1 MPFNSP
7 AYILLLG
14 LTYLAIRLSKKIV
27 NVLILLSFVFL
38 FFAGLKDTFIF
49 FFTILFNWLLFKF
62 VRDGKLR
69 LWLSIPFNILLL
81 SFFKYKNILFEYEN
95 FSYPF
100 VTNYLPLGI
109 SFYCFQSIAYQVDI
123 YRGLTK
129 GAKNFKEFLLFKSFF
144 PQLVA
149 GPIVRANDLIPQF
162 RNYTKSKKRLILFG
176 LFLCFLG
183 LTKKI
188 IFADSIAPLV
198 DKYFITLPNTTTEAW
213 LAALMYTFQVY
224 FDFSGYSDIAIGSAY
239 LLNIRLP
246 VNFKTPYLSVNP
258 SEFWRRWH
266 ISLSTWIRDYLYI
279 PLGGSK
285 GNFIRSSLV
294 VVLTMGLAGLWHGV
308 NVTFLLWGILWGF
321 YICLG
326 RIISLKKI
334 NHLYLWPLHFLII
347 VLLWVLFRA
356 PNINYSF
363 SYWSIMMGLNVNNIN
378 DFNTSLSNNL
388 GNFSLTYFFVCN
400 ILLFFIFH
408 YLEHK
413 CSGKFFLKV
422 LKKFNNLFFKII
434 FITLNILLVL
444 IPVSNTNPFI
454 YFRF

>member
-14 LTYLAIRLSKKIV
+14 LSYLGLKFSKKII
-27 NVLILLSFVFL
+27 NVFILLSLLFL
-38 FFAGLKDTFIF
+38 CFAGIKDTIIF
-49 FFTILFNWLLFKF
+49 LLTILFNWLIIKL
-62 VRDGKLR
+62 VSNSKLR

-81 SFFKYKNILFEYEN
+81 AFFKYKNIIFEYEY

-100 VTNYLPLGI
+100 ITDYLPLGI
-109 SFYCFQSIAYQVDI
+109 SFYCFQSIAYQVDF

-144 PQLVA
+144 PQLIA
-149 GPIVRANDLIPQF
+149 GPIVRANNLIPQF
-162 RNYTKSKKRLILFG
+162 RNHTKTKKRLIFFG

-183 LTKKI
+183 LAKKI
-188 IFADSIAPLV
+188 IFADSISPLV
-198 DKYFITLPNTTTEAW
+198 DQYFITLPETTTEAW

-279 PLGGSK
+279 PLGGSE
-285 GNFIRSSLV
+285 GNLIRSSLI
-294 VVLTMGLAGLWHGV
+294 VVLTMAIAGLWHGV
-308 NVTFLLWGILWGF
+308 NTTFLLWGVLWGI
-321 YICLG
+321 YICIG
-326 RIISLKKI
+326 RILNYKKL
-334 NHLYLWPLHFLII
+334 NKLYIWPLHFLII

-363 SYWSIMMGLNVNNIN
+363 SYWSIMMGFNGNKIN
-378 DFNTSLSNNL
+378 DFNSSLSNNL
-388 GNFSLTYFFVCN
+388 GNFSLTYLFIGI
-400 ILLFFIFH
+400 ILLAFIFH
-408 YLEHK
+408 YLEYK
-413 CSGKFFLKV
+413 FSGKFFLKII
-422 LKKFNNLFFKII
+422 KKFNNLFFNSIL
-434 FITLNILLVL
+434 ITLNILLVL
-444 IPVSNTNPFI
+444 IPVINTNPFI

>member
-14 LTYLAIRLSKKIV
+14 LTYLGIKFSKKII
-27 NVLILLSFVFL
+27 NIFILLSLVFL
-38 FFAGLKDTFIF
+38 CFAGLKDTFIF
-49 FFTILFNWLLFKF
+49 LFIILINWLLIKL
-62 VRDGKLR
+62 VRDAKYR
-69 LWLSIPFNILLL
+69 IWLSIPFNILLL
-81 SFFKYKNILFEYEN
+81 VFFKYKNIFLEYEN

-100 VTNYLPLGI
+100 LTDYLPLGI
-109 SFYCFQSIAYQVDI
+109 SFYCFQSIAYQVDV

-144 PQLVA
+144 PQLIA

-183 LTKKI
+183 LIKKI
-188 IFADSIAPLV
+188 IFSDSIAPLI
-198 DKYFITLPNTTTEAW
+198 DQYFINLPKTTTEAW

-246 VNFKTPYLSVNP
+246 VNFKTPYLSINP

-266 ISLSTWIRDYLYI
+266 ISLSNWIRDYLYI
-279 PLGGSK
+279 PLGGSR
-285 GNFIRSSLV
+285 GNFIKSSLV
-294 VVLTMGLAGLWHGV
+294 VILTMALAGLWHGL
-308 NVTFLLWGILWGF
+308 NTNFLLWGILWGI

-326 RIISLKKI
+326 RIITLKNVNNLFI
-334 NHLYLWPLHFLII
+334 WPLHFIII
-347 VLLWVLFRA
+347 VFLWVLFRA
-356 PNINYSF
+356 PSINYSF
-363 SYWSIMMGLNVNNIN
+363 DYWAIMMGLNGNTNY
-378 DFNTSLSNNL
+378 DFNSSLSNNL
-388 GNFSLTYFFVCN
+388 GNFSLTYLFIVN
-400 ILLFFIFH
+400 IVFFFIFH
-408 YLEHK
+408 CLENK
-413 CSGKFFLKV
+413 FSGKFFLKII
-422 LKKFNNLFFKII
+422 KKFNNLFFKTIL
-434 FITLNILLVL
+434 ITLNILLVL
-444 IPVSNTNPFI
+444 IPVTNTNPFI